1 MNKKTLK
8 IHKTVLL
15 RLYLYYFC
23 IFFEYVKATSNYSHS
38 STIFV
43 KIAQNPMIDSVLSLF
58 LRVFYPY
65 YRGYFLFAKF
75 LLSICYHDNIDLRT
89 LFFTEK
95 MTISKISAQKI
106 IFGGVLVAPT
116 ILQSIFQAGNRAH
129 VYTVGTTVGKRYRS
143 RDNHQE

>member
-1 MNKKTLK
+1 MVFWLILVNYS
-8 IHKTVLL
+8 H
-15 RLYLYYFC
+15 F
-23 IFFEYVKATSNYSHS
+23 KATRDYSHS

-95 MTISKISAQKI
+95 MIISKISAQKI